1 MHRTFIMTN
10 KILVTAIFIGIFAFG
25 AFAQKAQRTVAT
37 KAVAPPAETAPAAA
51 TAETADAVKAA
62 NTVESRQATKDLAYR
77 NWLERDVLYLITPAE
92 KEAFLSLRTD
102 REREEFVENFWRRR
116 DPSPKTAE
124 NEFRDEYY
132 GRIAYANEHF
142 QLTPGTITGWQSD
155 RGKTY
160 ILMGAP
166 DQIEKGRASFANL
179 DDIAFEKWIY
189 QGKDLNITFIDPAGD
204 NEFRFLEKGSEN
216 LLGAAK

>member
-1 MHRTFIMTN
+1 MTN

-25 AFAQKAQRTVAT
+25 VFAQKAQRTVAT
-37 KAVAPPAETAPAAA
+37 KVVATPATTEAPEAAKAPMTA
-51 TAETADAVKAA
+51 
-62 NTVESRQATKDLAYR
+62 ESRQTIKDQAYK

-92 KEAFLSLRTD
+92 KEVFTALRTD
-102 REREEFVENFWRRR
+102 NDREQFVENFWRRR
-116 DPSPKTAE
+116 DPSPKTE
-124 NEFRDEYY
+124 RNEFRDEYY
-132 GRIAYANEHF
+132 SRIAYTNEHF
-142 QLTPGTITGWQSD
+142 PLIPGTITGWQSD

-160 ILMGAP
+160 ILLGAP

-189 QGKDLNITFIDPAGD
+189 QNKELNITFIDPAGD

-216 LLGAAK
+216 LLGAPSGK